1 MPYDKFEQAAP
12 IEVLP
17 NIQPQVDESMIRA
30 VQTASQAF
38 EARAKRKQEEE
49 QAASAAKA
57 AERKRLLDYKVDSID
72 VPAYQKE
79 VSGKANEIIGNAMQG
94 VDSPY
99 LKQEVTDIIEEGKSL
114 KNFAQTLSP
123 AIQQTQKVWGEKNVN
138 ISDSIK
144 NFSSKLNDPN
154 LTREELQKE
163 RQIVAEDLAN
173 IPTLGI
179 NMAGVFNDLID
190 NRNKNREA
198 LDVTFSKTTPTK
210 ETSTTTKTKARLW
223 VDTNENM
230 IGVDGKPLIDPSTG
244 QIIKRQRPAETL
256 EDFKSIAPEILQ
268 TNDGKTGVV
277 LQMQVEKQLGDKLN
291 KATEE
296 NLKNLKQ
303 TIFSQNIQK
312 GIYTPID
319 KLMTKEEEQ
328 AANDEFRKGYLQEA
342 TLNKAVE
349 LLQNQ
354 QQAHLA
360 GVTAAQK
367 IFAPKTSGS
376 GAGEKEKVATIP
388 YASNVFN
395 VNLTDPNGKIKE
407 TQAKSFGTVVTTK
420 DGKPVKYVVSDIT
433 AFNARTGLT
442 EDFTQNVNVENAITR
457 FMPYRL
463 GKNTGQKIP
472 ISIVPKEGEDK
483 AQWGNKSML
492 QTIKDLP
499 DNAIKQMQGF
509 TPITYFTTVASGAE
523 NVKLSPEKQTEYFEL
538 DARFKNKPVKKP
550 IAPVKG
556 DKDYDRKLTAY
567 QNAIPK
573 YEEYK
578 RYLEYKEMMPKQADD
593 FYTDTKNVQANIEAV
608 TGQKYDETSLF
619 NRLPK
624 DQQQD
629 FIKAKAEFE
638 RRKREL
644 SSSPAKVGETKG
656 GKTAE
661 KGKIKIVGTKPLVN
675 FNQ

>member
-38 EARAKRKQEEE
+38 EARAKRKQEVE

-57 AERKRLLDYKVDSID
+57 AEKKRLMDIKVPTETSS
-72 VPAYQKE
+72 VAAVQ
-79 VSGKANEIIGNAMQG
+79 NAMTGTSNEAFEAAMLG
-94 VDSPY
+94 VPTAQYEAKIKDLKGKGDALEKFTNDTNTVMTKAKETYGAAYEMPQEYQEY
-99 LKQEVTDIIEEGKSL
+99 LNSL
-114 KNFAQTLSP
+114 R
-123 AIQQTQKVWGEKNVN
+123 
-138 ISDSIK
+138 
-144 NFSSKLNDPN
+144 DPN
-154 LTREELQKE
+154 LNVDDVFQYREKLQNKIATPY
-163 RQIVAEDLAN
+163 RN
-173 IPTLGI
+173 INFGKLGSI
-179 NMAGVFNDLID
+179 YLDD
-190 NRNKNREA
+190 NKVNP
-198 LDVTFSKTTPTK
+198 LKTSIEK
-210 ETSTTTKTKARLW
+210 GLTTTGQTMQSRMWVTDKT
-223 VDTNENM
+223 
-230 IGVDGKPLIDPSTG
+230 KPLIENGVTQKDANG
-244 QIIKRQRPAETL
+244 NVIYQQRPPANREETEETAIKFL
-256 EDFKSIAPEILQ
+256 QSRDGATGILLRQKIQEDDAKSIDNELNTAI
-268 TNDGKTGVV
+268 NNYKTKNNAEPSEEWKEAYKNGVIDKKV
-277 LQMQVEKQLGDKLN
+277 VEKAKDIMWDNQNAYMSAFSISKREPSKAAGAGDK
-291 KATEE
+291 
-296 NLKNLKQ
+296 
-303 TIFSQNIQK
+303 
-312 GIYTPID
+312 
-319 KLMTKEEEQ
+319 
-328 AANDEFRKGYLQEA
+328 
-342 TLNKAVE
+342 V
-349 LLQNQ
+349 
-354 QQAHLA
+354 
-360 GVTAAQK
+360 
-367 IFAPKTSGS
+367 
-376 GAGEKEKVATIP
+376 KVATVP
-388 YASNVFN
+388 YANNVFN

-407 TQAKSFGTVVTTK
+407 TQTKSFGTIVTTK
-420 DGKPVKYVVSDIT
+420 DGKPLKYVVSDIT
-433 AFNARTGLT
+433 AINARTGLT

-483 AQWGNKSML
+483 AQWRNKSML

-499 DNAIKQMQGF
+499 NDAIKQMQGF

-578 RYLEYKEMMPKQADD
+578 RYLGYKEMMPKQADD
-593 FYTDTKNVQANIEAV
+593 FYTDTKNVRANIEAV

-624 DQQQD
+624 DQQED

-644 SSSPAKVGETKG
+644 SSAPTPAKSNEPKG
-656 GKTAE
+656 GVTSETTKTGGTAT

-675 FNQ
+675 YNYNQQ